1 MSEVGLNA
9 GIDAPEIVFF
19 YRNWRGECGYRKIRG
34 APTFWYGT
42 SPYHKGP
49 QWFIKAYDADKD
61 DVRDFAVK
69 DIIEFV

>member
-1 MSEVGLNA
+1 MREVGLSA
-9 GIDAPEIVFF
+9 GIDAPVIQFF
-19 YRNWRGECGYRKIRG
+19 YRNWRGECGYRKIKG
-34 APTFWYGT
+34 TPQFWYGT
-42 SPYHKGP
+42 SQYHKGA